1 MMDLAWTSGGNSVVT
16 FPPSRDDLF
25 VAVLVEGAVAAIWP
39 VNQYDHALR
48 TAETLTRA
56 QHRERPYVVKVIPL
70 TAREAQTLDLLPEG
84 LFADMTP
91 QQHAEMQQAVY
102 DNCIAVLQTSTDPVA
117 RADAMK
123 LLRDMGALK

>member
-1 MMDLAWTSGGNSVVT
+1 MGLGRQQRCHLPARPRRLVCRGAGG
-16 FPPSRDDLF
+16 
-25 VAVLVEGAVAAIWP
+25 EGAVAALWP
-39 VNQYDHALR
+39 VNQYDQALR

-91 QQHAEMQQAVY
+91 QQRAHMQQANY
-102 DNCIAVLQTSTDPVA
+102 DNCIAILQTSTDPMA
-117 RADAMK
+117 RADAK
-123 LLRDMGALK
+123 ALLGNMGAQR